1 MSLSINPDLGDSIDI
16 QDAGVRV
23 DVSYWYRDDST
34 DPDTGEFLYNGGN
47 KGFFEAQFP
56 RDFGELS
63 VQDGE
68 LEEALM
74 TLARMVARRT
84 GVHS

>member
-1 MSLSINPDLGDSIDI
+1 MSLSINPDLGDSIVID
-16 QDAGVRV
+16 DVGVRV
-23 DVSYWYRDDST
+23 DITYQYK
-34 DPDTGEFLYNGGN
+34 DTEFNGGLKGEFT
-47 KGFFEAQFP
+47 AQFP

-63 VQDGE
+63 VADGE

-74 TLARMVARRT
+74 TLAKMVARRT